1 LSTWLSNSPSYIRG
15 VAYQQEYNGSTPDN
29 AKYNDPLNDP
39 AKCER
44 DIPYLKE
51 LRTNVIRTYA
61 LNPDSNHDECMK
73 MLDDAGIY
81 LVSDLSAPKMSIE
94 RQDPAWD
101 IDLYNRYTSVVDAF
115 HKYPNVIGFFAGNE
129 VANQPNNTNSM
140 AFVKA
145 AMRDTKA
152 YIKNK
157 NYRSSLM
164 VGYSTNDHAA
174 IRADMADYVNCGDQ
188 DEAADMYGYNIYSW
202 CGDSS
207 FDASGYDE
215 RTEAYRN
222 YSIPAFFS
230 EYGCNEVQPRKF
242 SDVPVLFGP
251 KMNDVWSGGIIYM
264 YYQEA
269 NDYGVSPKPYGAPAS
284 TDYSQAW

>member
-1 LSTWLSNSPSYIRG
+1 MRG
-15 VAYQQEYNGSTPDN
+15 VAYQQEYNGSTSDN
-29 AKYNDPLNDP
+29 VKYNDPLNDP
-39 AKCER
+39 AKCKR

-61 LNPDSNHDECMK
+61 LNPDVNHDECMK

-81 LVSDLSAPKMSIE
+81 LVSDLAAPKMSIQ

-101 IDLYNRYTSVVDAF
+101 IDLYNRYTRVIDAF

-129 VANQPNNTNSM
+129 VANSPNNTNAM
-140 AFVKA
+140 AYVKA

-152 YIKNK
+152 YIKSK

-164 VGYSTNDHAA
+164 VGYSTNDHEA

-202 CGDSS
+202 CGDAS
-207 FDASGYDE
+207 FETSGYDD
-215 RTEAYRN
+215 RTKAYRD

-242 SDVPVLFGP
+242 SDVPVLYGP

-269 NDYGVSPKPYGAPAS
+269 NDYGMSPKPCGAPAF
-284 TDYSQAW
+284 TDCSQAW